1 MAERSTLKGQP
12 KERRK
17 TIRRPLQ
24 GRTTQIELGNQTF
37 RVKVA
42 DLSEGGARLI
52 APPRTEIFHLAQI
65 NIFIQRLIPR
75 INARVL
81 RLVQSP
87 TETEMGV
94 KFESLMMEP
103 RTQDNIQALLDA
115 WQQVSLAYS
124 TYDSFSQILGSIDN
138 EILEGKTAFL
148 PEAFFG
154 ISHWLEKRVGPLAIW
169 GIFDEGAYE
178 DSINVLAETEAAQG
192 LDFETRR
199 RNVAQIAAR
208 RMTGTLDGRPHIFGG
223 TVLMEFFG
231 NAEGKMDLLQRM
243 AFSLGQKLPFW
254 NRLQMKMIALE
265 LLGDE
270 MSRHSRA

>member
-1 MAERSTLKGQP
+1 MSERSSPKEQP

-24 GRTTQIELGNQTF
+24 GRTTHIELGDQTF
-37 RVKVA
+37 RVKIA
-42 DLSEGGARLI
+42 DISEGGAKLI
-52 APPRTEIFHLAQI
+52 AAANTEIFPLAQI

-103 RTQDNIQALLDA
+103 CTQENIQALLDA
-115 WQQVSLAYS
+115 WQRVSLAYN

-154 ISHWLEKRVGPLAIW
+154 INHWMERRVGPVAIW

-199 RNVAQIAAR
+199 RNVARIATR
-208 RMTGTLDGRPHIFGG
+208 KMTGTLDGRPHIFGG
-223 TVLMEFFG
+223 TVLMEYFG
-231 NAEGKMDLLQRM
+231 GAEGKMDLLQRM

-254 NRLQMKMIALE
+254 NQLQMKMIALE
-265 LLGDE
+265 LLGE
-270 MSRHSRA
+270 EVSRHSGA

>member
-1 MAERSTLKGQP
+1 MAEQSSPR
-12 KERRK
+12 ERRK

-24 GRTTQIELGNQTF
+24 GRTTQIELGDQTF

-42 DLSEGGARLI
+42 DLSEGGAKLI
-52 APPRTEIFHLAQI
+52 AAANTEIFPLAQI

-75 INARVL
+75 ISARVL
-81 RLVQSP
+81 RLVQFP
-87 TETEMGV
+87 TETELGV
-94 KFESLMMEP
+94 KFETLMLEP
-103 RTQDNIQALLDA
+103 RTQENIQALLDA

-154 ISHWLEKRVGPLAIW
+154 ISHWMEKRVGPLAIW
-169 GIFDEGAYE
+169 GIFDEGVYE
-178 DSINVLAETEAAQG
+178 DSIHVLAETEAAQG
-192 LDFETRR
+192 LEFETRR
-199 RNVAQIAAR
+199 RNVARIAAR
-208 RMTGTLDGRPHIFGG
+208 KMTGTLDGRSHIFGG

-231 NAEGKMDLLQRM
+231 SAEGKMDLLQRM
-243 AFSLGQKLPFW
+243 AFSLGQKFSFW

-265 LLGDE
+265 LLGE
-270 MSRHSRA
+270 EVSRHSRA